1 MNNKIIGGNYMI
13 KSKLMKALM
22 LGLCMSA
29 LTTGAA
35 FAQATVST
43 TSASSGE
50 VQVDDALYAKQKD
63 IDQYVFEDHAKEIE
77 EMGFMINYTSVVGD
91 LVEIGISPFSDKN
104 ADFLYAA
111 FGKDN
116 VKVVEFDQSIIY
128 ASGVADP
135 GVTEDVNA
143 TIDEQSAKDDMQAD
157 LEEGTLVDP
166 IEDGKVYKGG
176 DEVTTQEE
184 GTDGV
189 VNDAAPDADPEAIF
203 QTTSVNDENS
213 DIKTVS
219 ADDAVK
225 SGANED
231 GSGVSTPIIVL
242 AIAGGA
248 ALVGGA
254 IVLSNKKKVTK

>member
-1 MNNKIIGGNYMI
+1 MI

-77 EMGFMINYTSVVGD
+77 EMGFMINYTGVVGD

-111 FGKDN
+111 FGKDS
-116 VKVVEFDQSIIY
+116 VKVVEFDQSVIY

-135 GVTEDVNA
+135 GVTVDANV
-143 TIDEQSAKDDMQAD
+143 TSDDQSVKDDMQTD

-166 IEDGKVYKGG
+166 IDDGKVYKGG
-176 DEVTTQEE
+176 DEVTTQIE

-189 VNDAAPDADPEAIF
+189 VNDAAPDADPEVIF
-203 QTTSVNDENS
+203 QTTSVNEENS

-219 ADDAVK
+219 AADDAVK
-225 SGANED
+225 SGADED

-242 AIAGGA
+242 AIAGAA